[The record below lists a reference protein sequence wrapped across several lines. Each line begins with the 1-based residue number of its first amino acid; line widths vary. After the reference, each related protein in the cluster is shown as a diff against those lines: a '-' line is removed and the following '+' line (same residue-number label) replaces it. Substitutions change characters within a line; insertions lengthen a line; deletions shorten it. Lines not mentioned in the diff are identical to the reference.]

1 MSWLESILLGL
12 VQGLTEFLPVS
23 SSGHLVIFQKLIGLP
38 EHMLAF
44 DIAVHMGTLFSVF
57 VVYRQQI
64 LQVIY
69 DLITFLKTKN
79 LNRGANLF
87 LMVFI
92 GSIPTAIIGFTLK
105 DMFERLF
112 QSLFAVGIFLFITG
126 LILLLTR
133 NKQMADKN
141 DDFFSLEGLE
151 NLKWWHAL
159 VIGTAQGGAIAPGI
173 SRAGSTIATGILV
186 GLSRKTASLFSFM
199 LSIPAILGATLLEF
213 KDIEHWSPE
222 FITIMSVGFV
232 SAFVFGLIGLKV
244 VLHFVK
250 KGRLEVFT
258 FYLWALSFCII
269 TWHFLKG

>member
-69 DLITFLKTKN
+69 DLIKFLKTKN

-126 LILLLTR
+126 LILLFTR
-133 NKQMADKN
+133 NKQMADKK

-222 FITIMSVGFV
+222 FVTIMSVGFV

-258 FYLWALSFCII
+258 FYLWTVSFCII
-269 TWHFLKG
+269 AWHFLKG

>member
-1 MSWLESILLGL
+1 MTWLESILLGL

-57 VVYRQQI
+57 VVYRYQI
-64 LQVIY
+64 LEVLN
-69 DLITFLKTKN
+69 DLINFLKTKK
-79 LNRGANLF
+79 LNQGANLF
-87 LMVFI
+87 LMVVI

-112 QSLFAVGIFLFITG
+112 QSLLAVGIFLFITG
-126 LILLLTR
+126 FILLLTR
-133 NKQMADKN
+133 NKQMADEK

-151 NLKWWHAL
+151 KLKWWHAL
-159 VIGTAQGGAIAPGI
+159 IIGTAQGGAIAPGI

-213 KDIEHWSPE
+213 KDIENWSSE
-222 FITIMSVGFV
+222 FITIMSVGFA

-258 FYLWALSFCII
+258 AYLWVVSFSII
-269 TWHFLKG
+269 AWHFIKG